1 MMSVNR
7 AYLEVWLSGILQ
19 GHSIGVPNLLG
30 PGRDKPQQVED
41 SGQLSMPTPK
51 DPGCFAPGGERPYRQ
66 HL

>member
-41 SGQLSMPTPK
+41 SGQLSMPAPK
-51 DPGCFAPGGERPYRQ
+51 DPR
-66 HL
+66 L